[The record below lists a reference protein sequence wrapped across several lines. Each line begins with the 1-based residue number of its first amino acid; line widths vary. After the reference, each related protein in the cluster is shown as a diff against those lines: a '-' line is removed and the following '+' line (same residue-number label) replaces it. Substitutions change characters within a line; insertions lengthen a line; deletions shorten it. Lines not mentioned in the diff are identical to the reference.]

1 MGAITS
7 RFKALL
13 GTKLFWLTLLYLLC
27 ELAFSASLLELC
39 SREATLDE
47 INQLENVGR
56 LLTGVAIS
64 LLFIGMFIDKQHI
77 RPSRRILWSFGL
89 VLLFTGL
96 NHKAQDAFIDHR
108 IQTQFAT
115 AEARKGAFLLTLA
128 GRSLSN
134 GTLNLRSIHTPEVL
148 EHKSSVMAFVAI
160 FPALAFN
167 YPNVQDE
174 MTLLLK
180 KAITISVTKPCDAL
194 DDRTKCLGSPAQ
206 FNNDTWPQIVR
217 GVEERYMEYTRAY
230 NKAVVRTSPEAL
242 KQAATDAWDDYLFQL
257 KRAGFTNL
265 FTKHARPY
273 QVPSSKFAQVRQKV
287 REAGVPVPNNWRPTD
302 RKTFEAVVRQ
312 KAYRDTWKALGD
324 SMGISNPSRYVTIE
338 SFMLLKP
345 VQAAVRE
352 QLGVDGIRRIPLVT
366 EFADIERQVYR
377 PIANSIIAR
386 LQAQVDSST
395 ARFVGPGPLAE
406 KADSAVKTLVVVPL
420 ALLLSLLG
428 GFGHMMK
435 LTTLIF
441 RSLLDE
447 QSKARTLKAMT
458 AAIALV
464 STGVSAL
471 YYAANPLV
479 EAKAYQTFSAAT
491 TLNSGRAF
499 SLGLEFIIRL
509 QEFVYPVNAVLLQ
522 HCYVIIP
529 LVGSLAL
536 LCLYHCAEPKRTMRE
551 VQVNVAALQKQL
563 QAALSNESQRKRNA
577 A

>member
-1 MGAITS
+1 MGTMK
-7 RFKALL
+7 RRLEALL

-47 INQLENVGR
+47 ITQLENVGR

-64 LLFIGMFIDKQHI
+64 LLFIGIFIDKQHI
-77 RPSRRILWSFGL
+77 RPSHRILWSIGM
-89 VLLFTGL
+89 VALFTGL
-96 NHKAQDAFIDHR
+96 NHKAQDAFIEHR
-108 IQTQFAT
+108 IESEFAT

-148 EHKSSVMAFVAI
+148 EHKSSLMAFVAI
-160 FPALAFN
+160 FPSLAFN
-167 YPNVQDE
+167 YPNVQGE
-174 MTLLLK
+174 LTQLLK
-180 KAITISVTKPCDAL
+180 KAISISVTKPCDDL
-194 DDRTKCLGSPAQ
+194 DDRTTCLGSPAQ
-206 FNNDTWPQIVR
+206 FNNDTWPQVVR
-217 GVEERYMEYTRAY
+217 GVEQRYMDYTRAY
-230 NKAVVRTSPEAL
+230 NRAVVRTGPEAL
-242 KQAATDAWDDYLFQL
+242 KQAAADAWNDYLYQL
-257 KRAGFTNL
+257 SRAGFNNL
-265 FTKHARPY
+265 FTKNARPY

-287 REAGVPVPNNWRPTD
+287 RKAGVPVPNNWRPTD

-312 KAYRDTWKALGD
+312 KTYRDTWKVLGD
-324 SMGISNPSRYVTIE
+324 SMGISNPSRYMSIK

-345 VQAAVRE
+345 VQTAVRE
-352 QLGVDGIRRIPLVT
+352 QLGIDGARPIPLVT

-377 PIANSIIAR
+377 PIASGIIAR

-395 ARFVGPGPLAE
+395 ARFVGQGPLAD

-441 RSLLDE
+441 RSLLNE

-464 STGVSAL
+464 STGVLAL
-471 YYAANPLV
+471 YHAANPLV

-491 TLNSGRAF
+491 ALNSGNTFA
-499 SLGLEFIIRL
+499 LGLEFIIRL
-509 QEFVYPVNAVLLQ
+509 QEFVYPVNAALLQ
-522 HCYVIIP
+522 HRYAIIP
-529 LVGSLAL
+529 LACCLAL
-536 LCLYHCAEPKRTMRE
+536 VCLIRYAELGNGTQKHAPQMRY
-551 VQVNVAALQKQL
+551 KQ
-563 QAALSNESQRKRNA
+563 QTNKGVS
-577 A
+577 